1 MKYSLC
7 LFAISALAAAYPGKV
22 PAPGPDGRY
31 TLEAPGIRAQ
41 VLTILSYIHI
51 FIIISLFLLSNYH
64 FQLASLG
71 AFSRDTELTQS
82 IAVFLFPNTNQSLD
96 SSSLMRLL

>member
-7 LFAISALAAAYPGKV
+7 LLAVSALAAAYPGKV

-41 VLTILSYIHI
+41 VLTILSYSSV
-51 FIIISLFLLSNYH
+51 ISLIFSDYQL
-64 FQLASLG
+64 QLASLG
-71 AFSRDTELTQS
+71 PIFHETEPL
-82 IAVFLFPNTNQSLD
+82 N
-96 SSSLMRLL
+96 

>member
-7 LFAISALAAAYPGKV
+7 LLAVSALAAAYPGKV

-41 VLTILSYIHI
+41 VFTILSYSHSH
-51 FIIISLFLLSNYH
+51 SLFILTDHYL
-64 FQLASLG
+64 QLASLG
-71 AFSRDTELTQS
+71 ALSHYAELLHS
-82 IAVFLFPNTNQSLD
+82 IAIFLFLNTNQSSD
-96 SSSLMRLL
+96 SSFLMRPL